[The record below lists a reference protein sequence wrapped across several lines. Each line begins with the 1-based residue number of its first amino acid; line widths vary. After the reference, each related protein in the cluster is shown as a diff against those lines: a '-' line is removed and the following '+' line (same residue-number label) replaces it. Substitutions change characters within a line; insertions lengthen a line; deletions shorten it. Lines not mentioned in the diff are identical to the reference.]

1 MRFVSVILMM
11 AGLVFAAPLQAAPFS
26 AEQEKAIE
34 KLIADYFVANPEKLG
49 DALDNMQA
57 HYQEKEQQRMAQ
69 TLEDNADALYRTAG
83 DFSLGPADAPITIVE
98 FFDYNCGYCKRALAP
113 LMQTLD
119 ENEDV
124 RLVFKE
130 LPILSPSS
138 RLAAKT
144 ALALDDPL
152 TFLSYHTKLMT
163 HQGSVNQTVI
173 DKTLT
178 ELNLSPKAIA
188 KKSNSKDIA
197 KAIED
202 TSKLAERLG
211 IKGTPAFIINGAL
224 YPGALE
230 AADFATA
237 IATAREELVN

>member
-11 AGLVFAAPLQAAPFS
+11 AGLVIAAPLQAAPFS

-49 DALDNMQA
+49 DALDSMQA

-69 TLEDNADALYRTAG
+69 TLEDSADALYRTAS
-83 DFSLGPADAPITIVE
+83 DFTLGPADAPITIVE

-119 ENEDV
+119 ENDDV

-130 LPILSPSS
+130 LPILSPDS

-163 HQGSVNQTVI
+163 HKGSVNQTVI

-178 ELNLSPKAIA
+178 DLKLSPKAIA
-188 KKSNSKDIA
+188 KKSKSKDIA

-202 TSKLAERLG
+202 TSELAERLG
-211 IKGTPAFIINGAL
+211 INGTPAFIINGSL

-230 AADFATA
+230 AADLATA
-237 IATAREELVN
+237 IGKAREELTN